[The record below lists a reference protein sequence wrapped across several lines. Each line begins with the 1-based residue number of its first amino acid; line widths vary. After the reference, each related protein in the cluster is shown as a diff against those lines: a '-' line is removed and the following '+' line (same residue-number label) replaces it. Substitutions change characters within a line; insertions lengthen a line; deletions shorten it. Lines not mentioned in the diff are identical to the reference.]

1 MGQPAEFSGGIRHD
15 WQATE
20 VRQLLELPL
29 TDLLY
34 QAQTVHRQNFAPDR
48 VQISTLLS
56 VKTGGCPE
64 DCAYCPQ
71 SAHHHTGLDKQKL
84 MAVEAVLD
92 KARAAKAAGSERFCM
107 GAAWR
112 SPHQRDMP
120 YVLAMIRGVKAL
132 GMETCMTLG
141 MLDESQS
148 QQLAEAGLDYY
159 NHNLDTSPGYYGRII
174 STRTY
179 GERLKTLEHV
189 RRAGM
194 KVCSGGIIGMGEALT
209 DRAELL
215 AQLANLTPQPESV
228 PVNQLVRTE
237 GTPLQDAQA
246 PDWTE
251 FVRIVAAA
259 RIMMPR
265 SHVRLSAGREQ
276 MSEEMQAMCFLAGA
290 NSIFYGECLL
300 TTPNPAVQK
309 DRALL
314 QKLGMNRQDS
324 DLKTPQVDQKNEQ
337 PLFYNAAADSI

>member
-15 WQATE
+15 WQAAE
-20 VRQLLELPL
+20 VRHLLELPL

-34 QAQTVHRQNFAPDR
+34 QAQTVHRQHFAPDR

-92 KARAAKAAGSERFCM
+92 KARAAKEAGSERFCM

-120 YVLAMIRGVKAL
+120 YVLSMIRGVKAL

-141 MLDESQS
+141 MLDEEQS

-159 NHNLDTSPGYYGRII
+159 NHNLDTSPGYYGEII

-179 GERLKTLEHV
+179 GERLATLEHV
-189 RRAGM
+189 RQAGM

-215 AQLANLTPQPESV
+215 VQLASLTPQPESV
-228 PVNQLVRTE
+228 PVNLLVRAE
-237 GTPLQDAQA
+237 GTPLQDVQP

-251 FVRIVAAA
+251 FVRIVAVA

-300 TTPNPAVQK
+300 TTPNPEMQK

-314 QKLGMNRQDS
+314 QKLGINRQDS
-324 DLKTPQVDQKNEQ
+324 DLKTPQPDQKNEQ
-337 PLFYNAAADSI
+337 LLFYNAAADSI